1 MGWRSPGLDVP
12 AGALGMLRV
21 RGENRTSPALEA
33 AWPVRVERAFN
44 FTDLFSLFFPFHRRY
59 FAKYIY
65 IGDWGL
71 NFGNGENYRNVILE
85 EREKWEKDESKGW
98 NLRIKRE
105 RNVSLA
111 SLPCG
116 ASFIFWDI
124 IRCFSRKRNFAPI
137 LGNYW
142 FIFSSTREPLE
153 EELINDSGRGF
164 S

>member
-65 IGDWGL
+65 WRLGIEFWKRWKLSKRDTRGG
-71 NFGNGENYRNVILE
+71 GEMG
-85 EREKWEKDESKGW
+85 ERWIEGW

>member
-21 RGENRTSPALEA
+21 RGENRTSPALET

-44 FTDLFSLFFPFHRRY
+44 FADLFSLFFPFHRRY
-59 FAKYIY
+59 FAKYILE
-65 IGDWGL
+65 IGDW
-71 NFGNGENYRNVILE
+71 ILE
-85 EREKWEKDESKGW
+85 TVKIIETWYSRRGRNGRKMNRRMKFESW
-98 NLRIKRE
+98 TRE